1 MEGHGTIMR
10 KHHILTA
17 VAAAA
22 VFSLGAS
29 TLALAGEESTSGG
42 TFTYARSDST
52 TSFDLHQEIT
62 ENNAFAIDKVFE
74 SLVTFDNDGNIIDW
88 LAEDHKISDD
98 GLIYTFTLRDG
109 LKFSDGIDVTAEDVK
124 FSIERH
130 LEVGGSLPIEADVK
144 SVEAVDEKTVE
155 IFQSL
160 LISQM
165 ELFQR
170 ILVERL
176 RRSFSRIQLVQVH
189 LPYPSGI
196 HLEI

>member
-88 LAEDHKISDD
+88 QKIIRSVMMV
-98 GLIYTFTLRDG
+98 LYIPLR
-109 LKFSDGIDVTAEDVK
+109 FVMV
-124 FSIERH
+124 
-130 LEVGGSLPIEADVK
+130 
-144 SVEAVDEKTVE
+144 
-155 IFQSL
+155 
-160 LISQM
+160 
-165 ELFQR
+165 
-170 ILVERL
+170 
-176 RRSFSRIQLVQVH
+176 
-189 LPYPSGI
+189 
-196 HLEI
+196 